1 MRADAIVA
9 AHSSPETICQTICAP
24 KNTVQ
29 TTQAADQ
36 EVGNGENEVFGVC
49 GAVCYR
55 CTGRVPTVSP
65 LWATLGDRPGEE
77 QGTAAGGIGDLCCC
91 CCATWRIWASL
102 LSFGRSGRP
111 AGGPND
117 HRIPDGINEDEPE
130 PLQRRCLLLLPRR
143 PSHGI
148 HMAVSRLA
156 LRLSPGC
163 TGTLCIS
170 PLASNSAW
178 AFRSPH
184 PTCSFRPS
192 SVHGSI
198 QHRPNNRNVPTGRP
212 SERRLPCPPPS

>member
-1 MRADAIVA
+1 MPLLQHTLPRKLSAKPFAHPRTPSKPLRPPTKKWAMEKMRCLGCVGQCATAARGGCRQCLPYGPHWGTDRGRNRGRPRVGLGIYVAAAVPHGGFGPLFFRSVARAD
-9 AHSSPETICQTICAP
+9 
-24 KNTVQ
+24 
-29 TTQAADQ
+29 
-36 EVGNGENEVFGVC
+36 
-49 GAVCYR
+49 R
-55 CTGRVPTVSP
+55 R
-65 LWATLGDRPGEE
+65 
-77 QGTAAGGIGDLCCC
+77 
-91 CCATWRIWASL
+91 
-102 LSFGRSGRP
+102 